1 MLILTLIKKILLM
14 ALLEMFKKHLF
25 VDGFDIHL
33 IQILQHSVLP
43 TDAVLDSLHHHVPGK
58 TALFLTESLAPV
70 ESLI

>member
-1 MLILTLIKKILLM
+1 MLIS
-14 ALLEMFKKHLF
+14 LLEMSKKHLF

-33 IQILQHSVLP
+33 IQILQHPVLP
-43 TDAVLDSLHHHVPGK
+43 TDAVLDSLHHHVSSK